1 MNRIQGGKRI
11 SWVLA
16 GTNQTT
22 TNKAFHARHLL
33 QRSEKPDVKE
43 KTDPRVL
50 EKIEIIGVE
59 ADKSSSEK
67 MKKR

>member
-1 MNRIQGGKRI
+1 M
-11 SWVLA
+11 
-16 GTNQTT
+16 
-22 TNKAFHARHLL
+22 
-33 QRSEKPDVKE
+33 KE